1 MSPDP
6 QGSVFY
12 FQFTNHEKIIFKSIC
27 PIFIN
32 CHAYYTHNL
41 FDLNTESNFKSFIN
55 FEEKFTFELMILV
68 TGGTGLVGAHLLLYL
83 LENDKQQVSA
93 LYRSKHQIAKTKSLF
108 TYYQKEDLFSSILW
122 IEGNILDIPSLEKAF
137 ENCIYVYH
145 CAAQISF
152 DPNDEDLLR
161 KTNIEGTANIV
172 NFCIEKKVQ
181 KLCFVSSIA
190 ALGNPQQNETIITET
205 SEWNPELA
213 HSDYAISKYGA
224 EMEVWRG
231 LQEGLPCVI
240 VNPGIILGPYPENWD
255 KTKGSGALF
264 STIKKGMPF
273 YSSGSTGYVSVNDVV
288 KAMYQLMNSSIT
300 GERFIVVAENRT
312 YKDIIFT
319 IASLLNAKK
328 PSFEVKKGIL
338 ELGWRLDALMSF
350 VFRTR
355 RRLSKHSANA
365 LLNRDQ
371 ISNEKIKNTLQFE
384 FEAIDEYLKK
394 IINCYK

>member
-1 MSPDP
+1 
-6 QGSVFY
+6 
-12 FQFTNHEKIIFKSIC
+12 
-27 PIFIN
+27 
-32 CHAYYTHNL
+32 
-41 FDLNTESNFKSFIN
+41 
-55 FEEKFTFELMILV
+55 MILV

-93 LYRSKHQIAKTKSLF
+93 LYRSEQQIAKTKSLF
-108 TYYQKEDLFSSILW
+108 TYYQKEDLFSAILW

-137 ENCIYVYH
+137 ENITYVYH

-190 ALGNPQQNETIITET
+190 ALGNLSQNEHLISET

-231 LQEGLPCVI
+231 LQEDLPCVI

-264 STIKKGMPF
+264 SAIKKGMPF
-273 YSSGSTGYVSVNDVV
+273 YSSGCTGYVSVNDVV
-288 KAMYQLMNSSIT
+288 KAMHQLMNSSIT
-300 GERFIVVAENRT
+300 GERFILVAENRT
-312 YKDIIFT
+312 YKDIIFST
-319 IASLLNAKK
+319 ASLLNAKK

-350 VFRTR
+350 IFRTR

>member
-1 MSPDP
+1 
-6 QGSVFY
+6 
-12 FQFTNHEKIIFKSIC
+12 
-27 PIFIN
+27 
-32 CHAYYTHNL
+32 
-41 FDLNTESNFKSFIN
+41 
-55 FEEKFTFELMILV
+55 MILV

-93 LYRSKHQIAKTKSLF
+93 LFRSEMQKAKTQSLF
-108 TYYQKEDLFSSILW
+108 KYYNKEDLFSAIHW
-122 IEGNILDIPSLEKAF
+122 IEGNILDITSLEKAY
-137 ENCIYVYH
+137 ENCTQVYH

-152 DPNDEDLLR
+152 DPNDEELLR

-172 NFCIEKKVQ
+172 NFCIAKKVQ
-181 KLCFVSSIA
+181 KFCFVSSIA
-190 ALGNPQQNETIITET
+190 ALGNPTQNETTITES

-213 HSDYAISKYGA
+213 HSDYALSKYGA

-231 LQEGLPCVI
+231 LHEGLPSVI

-264 STIKKGMPF
+264 HTIKKGMPF
-273 YSSGSTGYVSVNDVV
+273 YSSGSTGYVSVNDVI
-288 KAMYQLMNSSIT
+288 KAMHQLMNSSIS
-300 GERFIVVAENRT
+300 GERFILVAENRT
-312 YKDIIFT
+312 YKDIIFS

-328 PSFEVKKGIL
+328 PGFEVKKGML
-338 ELGWRLDALMSF
+338 ELGWRLDALVSF

-355 RRLSKHSANA
+355 RKLTKHNANA
-365 LLNRDQ
+365 LLNTDQ
-371 ISNEKIKNTLQFE
+371 ISNEKIKTTLHFE